1 MGARHLPLGRLWR
14 PLGSAAGDA
23 AHRHQRAPGRAS
35 GGGLAGIAASFRRP
49 VHLRRLCAGDTRHRF
64 PAGRAV
70 DRAAHRAGA
79 ARLAREG
86 SAGSDRPRRQGDR
99 ARRRAARRALRAA
112 LRVGVAAPCGGR
124 RLVADAPPRAAGAS
138 HGLGRHGCHGRR
150 RAAAAGAHAQRR
162 RHVPL
167 RRPDRR
173 QRHDGQETRDG
184 RLWPR
189 RADRRRRVERQGPAQ
204 ARSRRR
210 HGGAAARVAVRAGR
224 PRPARDGAARIS
236 PELERAGVGGG
247 MGRWAGG
254 QAAGGGAGRAHCLRP
269 GHPFHA

>member
-23 AHRHQRAPGRAS
+23 AHRHQRAAGRAS
-35 GGGLAGIAASFRRP
+35 RGGLAGIAASFRRP

-79 ARLAREG
+79 VRLAREG
-86 SAGSDRPRRQGDR
+86 PAGPDRSRRQGDR

-112 LRVGVAAPCGGR
+112 LRIGVAASCGGR
-124 RLVADAPPRAAGAS
+124 RLVADAPPCAAGAS

-173 QRHDGQETRDG
+173 QRHDREEAGDG

-236 PELERAGVGGG
+236 PELERARVGGG